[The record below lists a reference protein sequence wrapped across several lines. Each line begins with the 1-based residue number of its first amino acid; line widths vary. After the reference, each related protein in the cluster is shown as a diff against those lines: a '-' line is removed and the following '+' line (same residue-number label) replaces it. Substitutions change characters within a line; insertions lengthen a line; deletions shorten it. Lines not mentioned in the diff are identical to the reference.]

1 MEIRKKLSEFSQAFE
16 TFTRGEDPEHH
27 WRLKSKEKDI
37 YHNLVREIHSV
48 EMLPD
53 DYRFS
58 IISKISDEL
67 VHNLPWSEIETVT
80 EFEEKAE
87 ELRHECVD
95 GLVDISVH
103 GLLRWASSHSQRVQ
117 MVDEASEIY
126 GRPDSLVRQLRVV
139 QYHEI
144 DEIYARFIKYFAEFC
159 EE

>member
-27 WRLKSKEKDI
+27 WRLKAEVKEI

-53 DYRFS
+53 DFRYS
-58 IISKISDEL
+58 TISRISDEL
-67 VHNLPWSEIETVT
+67 VHNLPWGEIDTLE
-80 EFEEKAE
+80 EFAEKAE

-95 GLVDISVH
+95 NLVDIGNH
-103 GLLRWASSHSQRVQ
+103 DILKWAVSHSLRVSY
-117 MVDEASEIY
+117 VDEAASEY
-126 GRPDSLVRQLRVV
+126 GIANDLIKQLQLG
-139 QYHEI
+139 QYKEI